1 MRSKFVGPSN
11 MVIYE
16 SPGNQAA
23 GQLASGQQIEA
34 APITSLKPQL
44 RWPKKKTLPEELELR
59 ATVTLGCYNQTESQ
73 VYRRTRSSQD
83 YQSRLGISA

>member
-44 RWPKKKTLPEELELR
+44 RWPKNT
-59 ATVTLGCYNQTESQ
+59 
-73 VYRRTRSSQD
+73 TRGTGTPRD
-83 YQSRLGISA
+83 CHIRLL